1 MPSDS
6 KESERVEQ
14 LARTQK
20 ILERDLRQ
28 LRRELAAHG
37 LKIPEPNPS
46 GRTKLSPEA
55 RMALLR
61 RAAAKARAAKKVGPG
76 VGEVNDDRTAARLRQ
91 EALDLLAEAGDDADD
106 SGLEGDEED

>member
-1 MPSDS
+1 MASESTD
-6 KESERVEQ
+6 SERVDQ

-55 RMALLR
+55 RLVRLR

-76 VGEVNDDRTAARLRQ
+76 VGGVNDEETASRLRQ
-91 EALDLLAEAGDDADD
+91 EALELLVEADD
-106 SGLEGDEED
+106 GESEEGL